1 MLRYIVRGT
10 SQLSRQNS
18 RSLQSSVILN
28 NKDDE
33 TKKESDKKFW
43 ESEFEEEDPYARTYR
58 VMNKQWR
65 ELKNRIQFWKD
76 SSPVDTDEWGVDS
89 ANIHTYTDVVII
101 GSGAIANSAAYW
113 IKKRAGESL
122 ATIVIEPK
130 IKNDLTSLVLSAGG
144 FRQQYS
150 MEENIEMSL
159 FTADF
164 LRNINDYLGI
174 EGQPP
179 IDINYHPFGC
189 LQLATEAGAEQLQF
203 NSKLQNSKGAANQ
216 IFTAAQLKL
225 KFPWLNTD
233 NIALGCLG
241 LCNEGWF
248 NSDILVD
255 AMKRKAFAL
264 GVEYSTG
271 DVKGFV
277 FGETPNIP
285 ISTGGY
291 KEENRRSTN
300 HVVIKTEDGR
310 KRVIEFAI
318 IVLAAG
324 HETGRIAR
332 LAKIGKC
339 SGMLS
344 VPLPVVPRKRHIYYA
359 HAPGGPGLNT
369 PITFDPTGC
378 FFKRTDLI
386 NNYIVGRDPQ
396 HPSEEPSIHD
406 LNVDPNYFFD
416 HVWPALS
423 YRVPSFENIKVTASH
438 TAYYDYCT
446 YDETGVIGNHPV
458 YNNMVF
464 ATGFGANTIQHSPA
478 IGRAVS
484 EEILDSRFRT
494 IDLTRFGFERF
505 MSEEPQIEAKIA

>member
-1 MLRYIVRGT
+1 YIVRSA
-10 SQLSRQNS
+10 SQLSRQNC

-28 NKDDE
+28 NKEDE
-33 TKKESDKKFW
+33 SKKESDKKIW
-43 ESEFEEEDPYARTYR
+43 ETEFEEEDPYARTYR
-58 VMNKQWR
+58 VMNKQMR
-65 ELKNRIQFWKD
+65 ELKNNILFWRD
-76 SSPVDTDEWGVDS
+76 SSPVDRDEWGVDS
-89 ANIHTYTDVVII
+89 TNLHTHVDVVII

-113 IKKRAGESL
+113 IKQRSGESL
-122 ATIVIEPK
+122 STLVIEPET
-130 IKNDLTSLVLSAGG
+130 KNDVTSLVSSAGG

-159 FTADF
+159 FTAEF
-164 LRNINDYLGI
+164 LRKINYYLGI

-179 IDINYHPFGC
+179 IDINYRPFGC
-189 LQLATEAGAEQLQF
+189 LQLATEAGAEQLEF
-203 NSKLQNSKGAANQ
+203 NSKLQNSKGAKNQ

-248 NSDILVD
+248 DSEVLVE

-264 GVEYSTG
+264 GVEYATG
-271 DVKGFV
+271 EVKGFV
-277 FGETPNIP
+277 FNKTPNVP
-285 ISTGGY
+285 ISSHY
-291 KEENRRSTN
+291 KEEDYRSTH
-300 HVVIKTEDGR
+300 HVVIKTADGS
-310 KRVIEFAI
+310 KRVVQFAE

-324 HETGRIAR
+324 HDTGRIAR

-359 HAPGGPGLNT
+359 NAPGGPGLNT
-369 PITFDPTGC
+369 PITFDPSGC
-378 FFKRTDLI
+378 FFKRTDLV
-386 NNYIVGRDPQ
+386 NNYIVGRNPQ

-406 LNVDPNYFFD
+406 LSVDPNYFYD

-423 YRVPSFENIKVTASH
+423 YRVPSFENIKVTSTH
-438 TAYYDYCT
+438 TAYYDHCT
-446 YDETGVIGNHPV
+446 YDETGIVGHHPV
-458 YNNMVF
+458 YNNMIF
-464 ATGFGANTIQHSPA
+464 AAGFGANSIQHSPA

-484 EEILDSRFRT
+484 EIILDCRFRT
-494 IDLTRFGFERF
+494 IDLTLFGFERF
-505 MSEEPQIEAKIA
+505 MSQEPQIEAKIA